1 MSFRILLI
9 EDEAGLSMALTDLL
23 TDEGYEVETAADG
36 ESGYLKALEGR
47 FDLLILDVMLP
58 RRNGFEVCSM
68 LRHQGA
74 ETEILMLTARSELTD
89 RVNGLKL
96 GADDYLTK
104 PFEPAEL
111 LARIQAML
119 RRRKKESARIAR
131 FSFGDVSIN
140 FDRFELQ
147 KADKT
152 FHLLGKE
159 VQLLQ
164 YLIENRGRVVPREE
178 LLREVWDYN
187 ETVSS
192 RTLDVHIS
200 WLRQKMEDDPHA
212 PDHIHT
218 VRGRGYSFSV

>member
-9 EDEAGLSMALTDLL
+9 EDEAGLSMTLTDLL
-23 TDEGYEVETAADG
+23 AGEGYEVTTAADG
-36 ESGYLKALEGR
+36 ESGYLKALEGG

-58 RRNGFEVCSM
+58 RLNGFEVCSM
-68 LRHQGA
+68 LRHQGT
-74 ETEILMLTARSELTD
+74 EMEILMLTARSDLAD
-89 RVNGLKL
+89 RVSGLKL

-119 RRRKKESARIAR
+119 RRRKKETARIAR

-140 FDRFELQ
+140 FDRFELH
-147 KADKT
+147 KANKA

-178 LLREVWDYN
+178 LLREVWDYSEN
-187 ETVSS
+187 VSS

-200 WLRQKMEDDPHA
+200 WLRQKVEDDPHV
-212 PDHIHT
+212 PNHIHT